1 MASTLLTS
9 SVPGEPSVTKDRDS
23 FTKPNAWG
31 FASKSCEVPN
41 SVTSHLPADPNKVCI
56 MIDRRTLIIGAAA
69 TVGAAAAM
77 VAVPVAL
84 SAVGFGKIGGSLFSL
99 CQHWGAV
106 GVPAALKATVAAGGA
121 GVAGGAAYVGTSAPV
136 QFVASKT
143 VGGFKAVANTVAPA
157 VPMALY
163 VASKTGSCLVFEE
176 ALGRNHVALACRLF
190 EGLPW
195 DPACTLK
202 FNSQGDA
209 DHLTGSAGNIGHK
222 TIINTDVR
230 SSRPVAVTT
239 VMLLGRSS

>member
-9 SVPGEPSVTKDRDS
+9 SLPGEPSVTKDRDS

-84 SAVGFGKIGGSLFSL
+84 SAVGFGKIGVTAGSTAAAINSSIGATIAKGSLFSL

-143 VGGFKAVANTVAPA
+143 VGGVKAVANTVAPA

-163 VASKTGSCLVFEE
+163 VASKTGSCLVG
-176 ALGRNHVALACRLF
+176 ATMLMKTGAVAAGTHLGILGTGAPTDGSVKPPSAC
-190 EGLPW
+190 
-195 DPACTLK
+195 
-202 FNSQGDA
+202 Q
-209 DHLTGSAGNIGHK
+209 
-222 TIINTDVR
+222 
-230 SSRPVAVTT
+230 
-239 VMLLGRSS
+239 